1 MADISN
7 SFSNGYY
14 SASFFE
20 YYNTSAN
27 SSGNTSL
34 NYNAQAAF
42 SFGTGEFTIE
52 FWMNAKP
59 PPTCEGFPANTSG
72 AHLIDFRPAST
83 NGLYPNIFMQA
94 AGTTANTRLFWYIS
108 TANSIISN
116 STIVCNRWYHI
127 AVTRDSVGNTR
138 MFIDGLVSNSI
149 NQSGNNFI
157 VGASRPIIG
166 TSGFSANGAAFVGQL
181 TNLRI
186 IKGAAAYTGNFTVP
200 TSPLTSNS
208 LTSLLIFQN
217 AAYKDNSSANL
228 AVTANS
234 AAVISYRE
242 FTPFSTVDGV
252 ARDYAYPSI
261 KATSNN
267 TTTHLANISALGITS
282 FFKDNV
288 NTQIDTITLGT
299 ESVLTE
305 VKSSNNSS
313 ASSIPDE
320 RIEIDAFGKIQTG
333 AGAGQSIAGPTQYWN
348 S

>member
-14 SASFFE
+14 SASFSE
-20 YYNTSAN
+20 YYNTGTNAY
-27 SSGNTSL
+27 GNTSI

-42 SFGTGEFTIE
+42 AFGTGEFTIE
-52 FWMNAKP
+52 FWMNCKP
-59 PPTCEGFPANTSG
+59 PLGCDGFPANTTGS
-72 AHLIDFRPAST
+72 HVIDFRPAST
-83 NGLYPNIFMQA
+83 NGLYPNIFMQS
-94 AGTTANTRLFWYIS
+94 AGTPANTRLFWYIS

-138 MFIDGLVSNSI
+138 MFIDGSVSNSI

-166 TSGFSANGAAFVGQL
+166 TSGFSANVAPFTGQL

-186 IKGAAAYTGNFTVP
+186 IKGAAAYTANFSVP
-200 TSPLTSNS
+200 SSPLTSNAA
-208 LTSLLIFQN
+208 TSLLIFQN
-217 AAYKDNSSANL
+217 ATYKDNSSANL

-234 AAVISYRE
+234 AAVISYQE
-242 FTPFSTVDGV
+242 FTPFSTISGV
-252 ARDYAYPSI
+252 ARDYGYPSI
-261 KATSNN
+261 KSTSNN
-267 TTTHLANISALGITS
+267 STTLVANVSALGVTS
-282 FFKDNV
+282 FFKDNA
-288 NTQIDTITLGT
+288 NTQFDSVSLGT

-305 VKSSNNSS
+305 VRSSNTSS
-313 ASSIPDE
+313 AASIE
-320 RIEIDAFGKIQTG
+320 ESRIEIDTFGKVQTG
-333 AGAGQSIAGPTQYWN
+333 AGAGQSISGPTQFWN

>member
-20 YYNTSAN
+20 YYNTGTNAY
-27 SSGNTSL
+27 GNTSI

-42 SFGTGEFTIE
+42 AFGTGEFTIE
-52 FWMNAKP
+52 FWMHCKP
-59 PPTCEGFPANTSG
+59 PPGCDGFPANTTG
-72 AHLIDFRPAST
+72 THVIDFRPAST
-83 NGLYPNIFMQA
+83 NGLYPNIFMQS

-138 MFIDGLVSNSI
+138 MFIDGSVSNSI

-166 TSGFSANGAAFVGQL
+166 TSGFSANVGPFTGHL

-186 IKGAAAYTGNFTVP
+186 IKGAAAYTTNFTVP
-200 TSPLTSNS
+200 SSPLTSNAV
-208 LTSLLIFQN
+208 TSLLIFQN
-217 AAYKDNSSANL
+217 ATYKDNSSANL

-234 AAVISYRE
+234 AAVIPYQE
-242 FTPFSTVDGV
+242 FTPFSTINGV
-252 ARDYAYPSI
+252 NRDLIFPSI
-261 KATSNN
+261 KSTSNS
-267 TTTHLANISALGITS
+267 TTVRIANQYSLSSTSLFRNSA
-282 FFKDNV
+282 NM
-288 NTQIDTITLGT
+288 QIDSISLGND
-299 ESVLTE
+299 SVISPLN
-305 VKSSNNSS
+305 SSNS
-313 ASSIPDE
+313 ASAGSRDE
-320 RIEIDAFGKIQTG
+320 SLIEVDTFGKIQTG
-333 AGAGQSIAGPTQYWN
+333 AGAGQSISGPTQFWN